1 MNAYKRL
8 LSFGNLKTANEVY
21 TSIIVNSLNQMFEYK
36 GMPEDFNIIRFENI
50 LLSTGRATFE
60 TWNNKLVPAYVDGA
74 GKRLPD
80 DTYEINYTRYINGS
94 EIFERPSDYPVCY
107 NTGDRQPALN
117 ILRFADMLSEVDLS
131 MVFNLQRSR
140 LAPIPVAKNRAM
152 RDQLKNIF
160 EAVKNGNYEAISAD
174 IDRDLLSES
183 NQAVEM
189 INLNDPKAI
198 EYMNYL
204 SELHD
209 ALTRRIYTM
218 YGMAVQETSKHA
230 QVNKDE
236 SNARDGVSWL
246 IPDNMLNERK
256 KFLKEWNKQNG
267 TDFSVD
273 YSELFKKEREI
284 MEEKNNDDSRTSDA
298 ADNSGSTS
306 SNSDS
311 GNNPDDTGG
320 DN

>member
-1 MNAYKRL
+1 MNSYKH
-8 LSFGNLKTANEVY
+8 LSNKGKDIVRNATY

-36 GMPEDFNIIRFENI
+36 GMPDDFNIIRFENI
-50 LLSTGRATFE
+50 LLTTGRATFE
-60 TWNNKLVPAYVDGA
+60 TWRGKLVPAYVDGQ
-74 GKRLPD
+74 GLKLPD
-80 DTYEINYTRYINGS
+80 DTYEINLTRYVNGT
-94 EIFERPSDYPVCY
+94 ETFERPNDYPVCY

-140 LAPIPVAKNRAM
+140 LAPIPVAKNRAL
-152 RDQLKNIF
+152 RDQIKNIF
-160 EAVKNGNYEAISAD
+160 DAVKNGNYEAISAD
-174 IDRDLLSES
+174 IDRDILNDS
-183 NQAVEM
+183 NQSVEM

-209 ALTRRIYTM
+209 SLTRRIYTM

-256 KFLKEWNKQNG
+256 KFLKEWNRQNG
-267 TDFSVD
+267 TDFSVE

-284 MEEKNNDDSRTSDA
+284 MEEKNNDNTRTPDT

-306 SNSDS
+306 SNPS
-311 GNNPDDTGG
+311 T
-320 DN
+320 